1 MPQVRPNATFIP
13 PEGSI
18 LCENC
23 GYTLDGLPDDGN
35 CPECGY
41 PVAKSRI
48 DDGRTLPAWEDVSR
62 GRPRL
67 RFLATTAAIIFRPA
81 TFYRSLQTR
90 RDNATALLFAQA
102 HWLLSAVLFGL
113 ALTIHMQ
120 WYFRYLILGV
130 RVNSIAIFVASVI
143 VIYALAYGTT
153 YLAAWLTAWE
163 AAYRGI
169 RLPKPVVLRG
179 LYYHS
184 AHYLPVG
191 LLAVAT
197 TGAFAIL
204 CAYRPQ
210 FWLPQASRYLLILCV
225 EVLLGAGYL
234 FKTYWTGMRGMMYA
248 NR

>member
-23 GYTLDGLPDDGN
+23 GYTLVGLPDDGN
-35 CPECGY
+35 CPECGD
-41 PVAKSRI
+41 PVAKSRLE
-48 DDGRTLPAWEDVSR
+48 DGRGLPAWEDASR
-62 GRPRL
+62 GKPRL
-67 RFLATTAAIIFRPA
+67 RFLATTAAIIFRPGK
-81 TFYRSLQTR
+81 FYRSLQTR
-90 RDNATALLFAQA
+90 RDNATAILFAQA

-113 ALTIHMQ
+113 ALTIHAQ
-120 WYFRYLILGV
+120 WYFRYLIPGV
-130 RVNSIAIFVASVI
+130 RVNAIAMFAASVV
-143 VIYALAYGTT
+143 VIYALAWATT
-153 YLAAWLTAWE
+153 CVAAWLTAWE

-179 LYYHS
+179 LYYHA

-191 LLAVAT
+191 LLAVVT
-197 TGAFAIL
+197 TGGYALL
-204 CAYRPQ
+204 CARNPT
-210 FWLPQASRYLLILCV
+210 FWLTHSSRYLLILCI
-225 EVLLGAGYL
+225 EVLVGAGYL